1 MNKKQGRPPKIHSS
15 APQAISTV
23 LSDQDAIKV
32 LLEAGY
38 TIKNPKHIE
47 KMKQLVHFMREEDN
61 KRWKKYMQHIWYG
74 GLSLDQVEF

>member
-1 MNKKQGRPPKIHSS
+1 MNKKQGRPPKIHSNTLQRDS
-15 APQAISTV
+15 DV
-23 LSDQDAIKV
+23 LSDQEAIKV

-47 KMKQLVHFMREEDN
+47 HMKQLVHFMHEEDN